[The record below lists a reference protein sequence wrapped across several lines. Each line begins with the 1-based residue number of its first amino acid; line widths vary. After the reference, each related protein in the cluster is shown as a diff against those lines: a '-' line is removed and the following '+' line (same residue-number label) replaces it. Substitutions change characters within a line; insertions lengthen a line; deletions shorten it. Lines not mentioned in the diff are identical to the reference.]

1 MPQPDRGEVVRRP
14 KRGKRR
20 EEEVPEP
27 LNACVSW
34 LGSLACVTVTLT
46 CRALY
51 AGSMLPMLPRRVSR
65 GHARGRG
72 ARSIVGGRATIS
84 WAGPR
89 VISWA
94 GSHAPSC
101 VDSYRTNQPY
111 VLRGVV
117 IALDVNNALS
127 TLVSARRSL
136 DCILDCQTERLLSTR
151 TTLLGVKSIR
161 LWPLWKGKG
170 LHLGPRQ
177 ELYPRVIRF
186 EFIPGGLGLDW
197 GVGIPR

>member
-1 MPQPDRGEVVRRP
+1 M
-14 KRGKRR
+14 
-20 EEEVPEP
+20 
-27 LNACVSW
+27 
-34 LGSLACVTVTLT
+34 
-46 CRALY
+46 
-51 AGSMLPMLPRRVSR
+51 
-65 GHARGRG
+65 
-72 ARSIVGGRATIS
+72 
-84 WAGPR
+84 
-89 VISWA
+89 
-94 GSHAPSC
+94 
-101 VDSYRTNQPY
+101 
-111 VLRGVV
+111 LRGVV

-161 LWPLWKGKG
+161 LKGPLWKGKG

-186 EFIPGGLGLDW
+186 ERHTPGGLGLDW